1 MLDSLRISG
10 HLLTNYLTLCMVP
23 SMCSTPRTWIKQRR
37 LQFLPSCTLG
47 MADNFKENCIPW
59 TDLYFEYINRCVFGE
74 NEVCFLAGSL
84 AFLRQLCMKHC
95 ESLGLVIYGSL
106 CILQRVWHFID
117 SAFEDIWKLHRA
129 THYMA
134 ISGFSRQPCILWR
147 SAFWTHLGWWVLISL
162 YL

>member
-10 HLLTNYLTLCMVP
+10 HLLTNYLTLCMAP

-117 SAFEDIWKLHRA
+117 SAFEDI
-129 THYMA
+129 
-134 ISGFSRQPCILWR
+134 
-147 SAFWTHLGWWVLISL
+147 
-162 YL
+162 